1 MTTPSQR
8 PACQRCGSHTVRP
21 MQRAAR
27 SVSYRVFPALPL
39 PADLPIPTCGRCHA
53 ECLDL
58 ETTGLLHQFLPR
70 IYEAELRRLAEQ
82 EIRALS
88 PYISQRQLELRIGL
102 AQGYLSRLL
111 ARAGNPSSALVLLLG
126 LIAKD
131 PQARLNEI
139 QAYWQ
144 APRPEP
150 PPLLAALR
158 PSTHPLREP

>member
-8 PACQRCGSHTVRP
+8 PTCLRCGGHTVRP
-21 MQRAAR
+21 LQRPAR
-27 SVSYRVFPALPL
+27 TVSYRVFSALPL
-39 PADLPIPTCGRCHA
+39 PADLSIPTCSRCRA
-53 ECLDL
+53 ESLDL
-58 ETTGLLHQFLPR
+58 DTIQRLHEILPR
-70 IYEAELRRLAEQ
+70 LYQAELRRLAGQ
-82 EIRALS
+82 ELRALS
-88 PYISQRQLELRIGL
+88 TYISQRQLELQIGL

-131 PQARLNEI
+131 PQARLSEV

-150 PPLLAALR
+150 ALLASLT
-158 PSTHPLREP
+158 SEITPLR